1 MSKHLPTIDDAVPGK
16 QRAADMDTAMTPRS
30 KRSGQPH
37 EPPHAAHGTPRRAFA
52 IWVFLIAATGLAW
65 AVGERGMGGPAIVT
79 LLFGLA
85 FIKGS
90 LVILDYMAIRH
101 APLFWRGL
109 TLGWLGAVCI
119 LIGLA
124 YWKGMNL

>member
-1 MSKHLPTIDDAVPGK
+1 MNTSLPGGDHAPL
-16 QRAADMDTAMTPRS
+16 RCES
-30 KRSGQPH
+30 PH
-37 EPPHAAHGTPRRAFA
+37 APHAAAHGTPRRAFA

-65 AVGERGMGGPAIVT
+65 AVAERGMGGPAIMA

-85 FIKGS
+85 FVKGA

-101 APLFWRGL
+101 APVLWRAL
-109 TLGWLGAVCI
+109 TLGWLAIVCI

-124 YWKGMNL
+124 YWKGMN